1 MGCLTVRLHRGNHPT
16 LTTREK
22 GLGSD
27 GPTRSTSG
35 GRELR
40 KAVGVGDRPG
50 KPLGS
55 GHGSGGV
62 AGEGR
67 RAGPLSA
74 IFPPEPEVVAG
85 SPSER
90 PGRRASSLPEVGFG
104 QRGARRLRRG
114 AQSPALTQLKAGVAA
129 PPWRRRRRPHS
140 PAEVIMAAP
149 RTRPP
154 ARSPPGPRRVS
165 VSSGPARFAEPPG
178 SPRCPARVSRRLRPP
193 AHFSPRTLPAQELPT
208 MPPAARREFCP
219 LGPCL
224 PGPPLPPR
232 LARDGGARRAPWSSL
247 TLLEATAPA
256 GTGTRVRTRGQAS
269 E

>member
-40 KAVGVGDRPG
+40 KSRWGRRPAREAPRVRARVG
-50 KPLGS
+50 GS
-55 GHGSGGV
+55 GWGGTTS
-62 AGEGR
+62 R
-67 RAGPLSA
+67 STQRD
-74 IFPPEPEVVAG
+74 FPPEPEVVAG
-85 SPSER
+85 PPSER
-90 PGRRASSLPEVGFG
+90 PGRTASSRPEVGFG
-104 QRGARRLRRG
+104 QRGALRLRRG

-154 ARSPPGPRRVS
+154 ARSPPGPRRLS

-193 AHFSPRTLPAQELPT
+193 AHFSPRTLPAPELPAT
-208 MPPAARREFCP
+208 PPAARREFCP
-219 LGPCL
+219 LGQCL

-247 TLLEATAPA
+247 TLLEATAPT
-256 GTGTRVRTRGQAS
+256 GTGTRVRTWGQAS